1 MRNDKLVLLDT
12 NILVYGHQEQS
23 EFHARSRSIL
33 KQGFVGKIP
42 VCLCPQVCVEFYA
55 TITNPK
61 RVTNPAPPEEAIE
74 EIEKYLKSSN
84 VRIIHPGEETW
95 EYTLSLLK
103 RRAPK
108 GMKVFDLKLIATMLS
123 NDVSRIYTFNR
134 DDFVPFPELEVLTP

>member
-42 VCLCPQVCVEFYA
+42 VCLCPQVC
-55 TITNPK
+55 
-61 RVTNPAPPEEAIE
+61 
-74 EIEKYLKSSN
+74 IEKYLKSSN

-108 GMKVFDLKLIATMLS
+108 GMKVFDLQLIATMIS